1 MSDTKSDIKILALV
15 GSLRAASFNR
25 QIAELAA
32 KVAPDGVTV
41 TMFEGLGDLP
51 FYNEDID
58 TATEVPAP
66 VSALREAAS
75 DAHAALVVTPEYN
88 GSIPAVIKNAID
100 WLSRPFGDGALK
112 DKPLAVI
119 GGSMGR
125 YGGVWAHDET
135 RKSFSIAGTRVSMR
149 SNCRCRS
156 KLWASRSRT
165 TPGWRRMC
173 ATPSATWP
181 LRSADPWAEA
191 GQPIAAPSALL
202 VAVRREASGDVV
214 GGR

>member
-75 DAHAALVVTPEYN
+75 DAHAALMVTPEYN

-135 RKSFSIAGTRVSMR
+135 RKSFSIAGTRVVDAI
-149 SNCRCRS
+149 
-156 KLWASRSRT
+156 KLSVPFQTLGKSV
-165 TPGWRRMC
+165 
-173 ATPSATWP
+173 
-181 LRSADPWAEA
+181 ADDAGLAANVRDAVGNLAAE
-191 GQPIAAPSALL
+191 
-202 VAVRREASGDVV
+202 V
-214 GGR
+214 G

>member
-75 DAHAALVVTPEYN
+75 DAHAALVVT
-88 GSIPAVIKNAID
+88 VIKNAID

-135 RKSFSIAGTRVSMR
+135 RKSFSIAGTRVVDAI
-149 SNCRCRS
+149 
-156 KLWASRSRT
+156 KLSVPFQTLGKSV
-165 TPGWRRMC
+165 
-173 ATPSATWP
+173 
-181 LRSADPWAEA
+181 ADDAGLAANVRDAVGNLAAE
-191 GQPIAAPSALL
+191 
-202 VAVRREASGDVV
+202 V
-214 GGR
+214 G

>member
-75 DAHAALVVTPEYN
+75 DAHAALVVTP
-88 GSIPAVIKNAID
+88 AVIKNAID

-135 RKSFSIAGTRVSMR
+135 RKSFSIAGTRVVDAI
-149 SNCRCRS
+149 
-156 KLWASRSRT
+156 KLSVPFQTLGKSV
-165 TPGWRRMC
+165 
-173 ATPSATWP
+173 
-181 LRSADPWAEA
+181 ADDAGLAANVRDAVGNLAAE
-191 GQPIAAPSALL
+191 
-202 VAVRREASGDVV
+202 V
-214 GGR
+214 G

>member
-112 DKPLAVI
+112 
-119 GGSMGR
+119 
-125 YGGVWAHDET
+125 T
-135 RKSFSIAGTRVSMR
+135 
-149 SNCRCRS
+149 
-156 KLWASRSRT
+156 SR
-165 TPGWRRMC
+165 
-173 ATPSATWP
+173 WP
-181 LRSADPWAEA
+181 
-191 GQPIAAPSALL
+191 
-202 VAVRREASGDVV
+202 
-214 GGR
+214 

>member
-66 VSALREAAS
+66 VSALRRPRLTRTLPWWSRRNTTAAF
-75 DAHAALVVTPEYN
+75 
-88 GSIPAVIKNAID
+88 
-100 WLSRPFGDGALK
+100 RP
-112 DKPLAVI
+112 
-119 GGSMGR
+119 
-125 YGGVWAHDET
+125 
-135 RKSFSIAGTRVSMR
+135 
-149 SNCRCRS
+149 
-156 KLWASRSRT
+156 
-165 TPGWRRMC
+165 
-173 ATPSATWP
+173 
-181 LRSADPWAEA
+181 
-191 GQPIAAPSALL
+191 
-202 VAVRREASGDVV
+202 
-214 GGR
+214 